1 MKEFDEMKNLNDIEK
16 KLQTNLSKDEIISK
30 AFQYHL
36 QGNIAEASKYYQ
48 FFINQG
54 FKDHRIFL
62 NSGEILKDLGRLE
75 EAEIWMR
82 RAISLKPD
90 YIIAHNNLGNILR
103 AKNKLKEAESCYLK
117 AIKLNP
123 DFTKAYYN
131 LSTLTSTDENKI
143 WEPKLF
149 SESFLKNKSKNDQ
162 FIILNLWASWC
173 IPCENEVSE
182 LKIIS
187 ETEGYS
193 VIGILVED
201 SAENGREFIQ
211 KNNISYQ
218 NVLDST
224 IADSILIQF
233 IWSGIP
239 TTLVLDNNLEIIF
252 TINGEIT
259 ANEIFEI
266 TR

>member
-1 MKEFDEMKNLNDIEK
+1 MFKRNFILLLLTLTIVIVLLNS
-16 KLQTNLSKDEIISK
+16 TNNDEIEI
-30 AFQYHL
+30 
-36 QGNIAEASKYYQ
+36 
-48 FFINQG
+48 INYSNVNDG
-54 FKDHRIFL
+54 VM
-62 NSGEILKDLGRLE
+62 LKDLKE
-75 EAEIWMR
+75 VSTI
-82 RAISLKPD
+82 
-90 YIIAHNNLGNILR
+90 NL
-103 AKNKLKEAESCYLK
+103 
-117 AIKLNP
+117 
-123 DFTKAYYN
+123 
-131 LSTLTSTDENKI
+131 
-143 WEPKLF
+143 
-149 SESFLKNKSKNDQ
+149 NDQ

-201 SAENGREFIQ
+201 SAENGMEFIQ

-224 IADSILIQF
+224 IADRILIQF

-239 TTLVLDNNLEIIF
+239 TTLVLDNNLEIIS

-259 ANEIFEI
+259 AKEIFEL

>member
-1 MKEFDEMKNLNDIEK
+1 MFKRNFILLLLTLTIVIVLLNS
-16 KLQTNLSKDEIISK
+16 TNNDEIEI
-30 AFQYHL
+30 
-36 QGNIAEASKYYQ
+36 
-48 FFINQG
+48 INYSNVNDG
-54 FKDHRIFL
+54 IM
-62 NSGEILKDLGRLE
+62 LKDLKE
-75 EAEIWMR
+75 VSSI
-82 RAISLKPD
+82 
-90 YIIAHNNLGNILR
+90 NL
-103 AKNKLKEAESCYLK
+103 
-117 AIKLNP
+117 
-123 DFTKAYYN
+123 
-131 LSTLTSTDENKI
+131 
-143 WEPKLF
+143 
-149 SESFLKNKSKNDQ
+149 NDQ

-187 ETEGYS
+187 ETVGYS

-201 SAENGREFIQ
+201 SAENGMEFIQ

-224 IADSILIQF
+224 IADRILIQF

-239 TTLVLDNNLEIIF
+239 TTLVLDNNLEIIS

-259 ANEIFEI
+259 AKEIFEL

>member
-1 MKEFDEMKNLNDIEK
+1 MFKRNFILLLLTLTIVIVLLNS
-16 KLQTNLSKDEIISK
+16 TNNDEIEI
-30 AFQYHL
+30 
-36 QGNIAEASKYYQ
+36 
-48 FFINQG
+48 INYSNVNDG
-54 FKDHRIFL
+54 VM
-62 NSGEILKDLGRLE
+62 LKDLKE
-75 EAEIWMR
+75 VSSI
-82 RAISLKPD
+82 
-90 YIIAHNNLGNILR
+90 NL
-103 AKNKLKEAESCYLK
+103 
-117 AIKLNP
+117 
-123 DFTKAYYN
+123 
-131 LSTLTSTDENKI
+131 
-143 WEPKLF
+143 
-149 SESFLKNKSKNDQ
+149 NDQ

-187 ETEGYS
+187 ETVGYS

-201 SAENGREFIQ
+201 SAENGMEFIQ

-224 IADSILIQF
+224 IADRILIQF

-239 TTLVLDNNLEIIF
+239 TTLVLDNNLEIIS

-259 ANEIFEI
+259 ANEIFEL

>member
-1 MKEFDEMKNLNDIEK
+1 MFKRNFILLLLTLTIVIVLLNS
-16 KLQTNLSKDEIISK
+16 TNNDEIEI
-30 AFQYHL
+30 
-36 QGNIAEASKYYQ
+36 
-48 FFINQG
+48 INYSNVNDG
-54 FKDHRIFL
+54 VM
-62 NSGEILKDLGRLE
+62 LKDLKE
-75 EAEIWMR
+75 VSSI
-82 RAISLKPD
+82 
-90 YIIAHNNLGNILR
+90 NL
-103 AKNKLKEAESCYLK
+103 
-117 AIKLNP
+117 
-123 DFTKAYYN
+123 
-131 LSTLTSTDENKI
+131 
-143 WEPKLF
+143 
-149 SESFLKNKSKNDQ
+149 NDQ

-201 SAENGREFIQ
+201 SAENGMEFIQ

-224 IADSILIQF
+224 IADRILIQF

-239 TTLVLDNNLEIIF
+239 TTLVLDNNLEIIS

-259 ANEIFEI
+259 AKEIFEL